1 MYVDCRHSI
10 VKNFPSTTSNHNMAT
25 ATKTEDPMKQIIHT
39 DTAPATIGPYSQ
51 GNQAGNTVY
60 LSGQLGI
67 NPATGK
73 LAEGGVGA
81 QARQSLK
88 NIQAL
93 LIALNATEKNII
105 KTTVFLTS
113 MADFKEVNEAYAA
126 VFSGDYPARSCVA
139 VKELPLNGLV
149 EIEAIVVL

>member
-1 MYVDCRHSI
+1 M
-10 VKNFPSTTSNHNMAT
+10 KN
-25 ATKTEDPMKQIIHT
+25 IIHT
-39 DTAPATIGPYSQ
+39 SKAPTAIGPYSQ
-51 GNQAGNTVY
+51 GNRAGDTVY

-67 NPATGK
+67 DPATGK

-93 LIALNATEKNII
+93 LAEVGATEKNVV

-126 VFSGDYPARSCVA
+126 VFNADCPARSCVA

>member
-1 MYVDCRHSI
+1 MLGV
-10 VKNFPSTTSNHNMAT
+10 
-25 ATKTEDPMKQIIHT
+25 IHT
-39 DTAPATIGPYSQ
+39 DKGPAAIGPYSQ
-51 GNQAGNTVY
+51 GNRAGDTVY

-67 NPATGK
+67 DPATGK

-93 LIALNATEKNII
+93 LAEVGATEKNVV

-126 VFSGDYPARSCVA
+126 VFDTDCPARSCVA

>member
-1 MYVDCRHSI
+1 
-10 VKNFPSTTSNHNMAT
+10 
-25 ATKTEDPMKQIIHT
+25 MKQIIHT
-39 DTAPATIGPYSQ
+39 DAAPAAIGPYSQ
-51 GNQAGNTVY
+51 GNRAGNTIY

-67 NPATGK
+67 DPSTGK

-81 QARQSLK
+81 QARQALK

-93 LIALNATEKNII
+93 LSSLNATEFNVV
-105 KTTVFLTS
+105 KTTVFLTNMS
-113 MADFKEVNEAYAA
+113 DFKEVNEACSA
-126 VFSGDYPARSCVA
+126 VFNSDCPARSCVA

>member
-1 MYVDCRHSI
+1 M
-10 VKNFPSTTSNHNMAT
+10 
-25 ATKTEDPMKQIIHT
+25 
-39 DTAPATIGPYSQ
+39 SQ
-51 GNQAGNTVY
+51 GNRAGDTVY

-67 NPATGK
+67 DPATGK

-93 LIALNATEKNII
+93 LAEVGATEKNVV

-126 VFSGDYPARSCVA
+126 VFNADCPARSCVA

>member
-1 MYVDCRHSI
+1 M
-10 VKNFPSTTSNHNMAT
+10 KN
-25 ATKTEDPMKQIIHT
+25 IIHT
-39 DTAPATIGPYSQ
+39 SKAPAAIGPYSQ
-51 GNQAGNTVY
+51 GNRAGDTVY

-67 NPATGK
+67 DPATGK

-93 LIALNATEKNII
+93 LAEVGATEKNVV

-126 VFSGDYPARSCVA
+126 VFNADCPARSCVA
-139 VKELPLNGLV
+139 IKELPLNGLV

>member
-1 MYVDCRHSI
+1 M
-10 VKNFPSTTSNHNMAT
+10 KN
-25 ATKTEDPMKQIIHT
+25 IIHT
-39 DTAPATIGPYSQ
+39 SKAPAAIGPYSQ
-51 GNQAGNTVY
+51 GNRAGDTVY

-67 NPATGK
+67 DPATGK

-81 QARQSLK
+81 QSLK

-93 LIALNATEKNII
+93 LAEVGATEKNVV

-126 VFSGDYPARSCVA
+126 VFNADCPARSCVA

>member
-1 MYVDCRHSI
+1 M
-10 VKNFPSTTSNHNMAT
+10 KN
-25 ATKTEDPMKQIIHT
+25 IIHT
-39 DTAPATIGPYSQ
+39 SKAPAAIGPNSQ
-51 GNQAGNTVY
+51 GNRAGDTVY

-67 NPATGK
+67 DPATGK

-93 LIALNATEKNII
+93 LAEVGATEKNVV

-126 VFSGDYPARSCVA
+126 VFNADCPARSCVA

>member
-1 MYVDCRHSI
+1 M
-10 VKNFPSTTSNHNMAT
+10 KN
-25 ATKTEDPMKQIIHT
+25 IIHT
-39 DTAPATIGPYSQ
+39 SKAPAAIGPYSQ
-51 GNQAGNTVY
+51 GNRAGDTVY

-67 NPATGK
+67 DPATGK

-93 LIALNATEKNII
+93 LAEVGATEKNVV

-113 MADFKEVNEAYAA
+113 MADFQEVNEAYAA
-126 VFSGDYPARSCVA
+126 VFNADCPARSCVA

>member
-1 MYVDCRHSI
+1 M
-10 VKNFPSTTSNHNMAT
+10 KNLIHPS
-25 ATKTEDPMKQIIHT
+25 Q
-39 DTAPATIGPYSQ
+39 APAAIGPYSP
-51 GNQAGNTVY
+51 GNRAGDPVY

-67 NPATGK
+67 APATGK

-93 LIALNATEKNII
+93 LAELGATEKNVV

-126 VFSGDYPARSCVA
+126 VFNADCPARSCVA

>member
-1 MYVDCRHSI
+1 M
-10 VKNFPSTTSNHNMAT
+10 KN
-25 ATKTEDPMKQIIHT
+25 IIHT
-39 DTAPATIGPYSQ
+39 SKAPAAIGPYSQ
-51 GNQAGNTVY
+51 GYPAGDTLY
-60 LSGQLGI
+60 LSVHVGI
-67 NPATGK
+67 DPATCK
-73 LAEGGVGA
+73 QAEGGVGA

-93 LIALNATEKNII
+93 LAEVGATEKNVV

-126 VFSGDYPARSCVA
+126 VFNADCPARSCVA

>member
-1 MYVDCRHSI
+1 M
-10 VKNFPSTTSNHNMAT
+10 KN
-25 ATKTEDPMKQIIHT
+25 IIHT
-39 DTAPATIGPYSQ
+39 SKAPAAIGPYSQ
-51 GNQAGNTVY
+51 GNRAGDTVY

-67 NPATGK
+67 DPATGK

-93 LIALNATEKNII
+93 LAEVGATEKNVV

-126 VFSGDYPARSCVA
+126 VFNADCRQGTAPQRACGNRSYRRPVA
-139 VKELPLNGLV
+139 LLRTKISFGMHHHPRRSS
-149 EIEAIVVL
+149 

>member
-1 MYVDCRHSI
+1 MS
-10 VKNFPSTTSNHNMAT
+10 
-25 ATKTEDPMKQIIHT
+25 KTVVSSDN
-39 DTAPATIGPYSQ
+39 APAAIGPYSPGIQ
-51 GNQAGNTVY
+51 TGNMVF

-67 NPATGK
+67 DPATGK

-93 LIALNATEKNII
+93 LAEVGATEKNVV

-126 VFSGDYPARSCVA
+126 VFNADCPARSCVA

>member
-1 MYVDCRHSI
+1 M
-10 VKNFPSTTSNHNMAT
+10 KN
-25 ATKTEDPMKQIIHT
+25 IIHT
-39 DTAPATIGPYSQ
+39 SKAPAAIGPYSQ
-51 GNQAGNTVY
+51 DNRAGDTVY

-67 NPATGK
+67 DPATGK

-93 LIALNATEKNII
+93 LAEVGATEKNVV

-126 VFSGDYPARSCVA
+126 VFNADCPARSCVA

>member
-1 MYVDCRHSI
+1 MFGLPSVFGSSGRKAGAAFRRPLFQFDFASLGFWI
-10 VKNFPSTTSNHNMAT
+10 LAVK
-25 ATKTEDPMKQIIHT
+25 
-39 DTAPATIGPYSQ
+39 YS
-51 GNQAGNTVY
+51 
-60 LSGQLGI
+60 LR
-67 NPATGK
+67 TG
-73 LAEGGVGA
+73 G

-93 LIALNATEKNII
+93 LAEVGATEKNVV

-126 VFSGDYPARSCVA
+126 VFDTDCPARSCVA

>member
-1 MYVDCRHSI
+1 MSKEAVI
-10 VKNFPSTTSNHNMAT
+10 PNN
-25 ATKTEDPMKQIIHT
+25 
-39 DTAPATIGPYSQ
+39 APAPLGPYSPAVKS
-51 GNQAGNTVY
+51 GNMLF

-67 NPATGK
+67 DPATGK

-93 LIALNATEKNII
+93 LAEVGATEKNVV

-126 VFSGDYPARSCVA
+126 VFNADCPARSCVA

>member
-1 MYVDCRHSI
+1 MSKTVVH
-10 VKNFPSTTSNHNMAT
+10 TSS
-25 ATKTEDPMKQIIHT
+25 
-39 DTAPATIGPYSQ
+39 APAAIGPYSQ
-51 GNQAGNTVY
+51 AVQGGRFLFT
-60 LSGQLGI
+60 SGQLGI
-67 NPATGK
+67 DPATGK

-93 LIALNATEKNII
+93 LAEVGATEKNVV

-126 VFSGDYPARSCVA
+126 VFNADCPARSCVA

>member
-1 MYVDCRHSI
+1 M
-10 VKNFPSTTSNHNMAT
+10 KN
-25 ATKTEDPMKQIIHT
+25 IIHT
-39 DTAPATIGPYSQ
+39 SKAPAAIGPYSQ
-51 GNQAGNTVY
+51 GNRAGDTVY

-67 NPATGK
+67 DPATGK

-93 LIALNATEKNII
+93 LAT
-105 KTTVFLTS
+105 VCLTS

-126 VFSGDYPARSCVA
+126 VFNADCPARSCVA

>member
-1 MYVDCRHSI
+1 M
-10 VKNFPSTTSNHNMAT
+10 KN
-25 ATKTEDPMKQIIHT
+25 IIHT
-39 DTAPATIGPYSQ
+39 CKAPAAIGPYSQ
-51 GNQAGNTVY
+51 GNRAGDTVY

-67 NPATGK
+67 DPATGK

-93 LIALNATEKNII
+93 LAEVGATEKNVV

-126 VFSGDYPARSCVA
+126 VFNADCPARSCVA